1 MFKYIKQLIILFFI
15 VFPISSIAVD
25 LKSVD
30 GIWQNESREKLY
42 YSIFQDG
49 NTLVIIDL
57 PLLGISGDVFTATY
71 VGSIKDISTEKIIV
85 NPINFPDVQI
95 SIVFHSDTEATIDS
109 SGACSTCITIFPFGK
124 LKKIFK

>member
-42 YSIFQDG
+42 YSIHQDG

-57 PLLGISGDVFTATY
+57 PLLGFTGDVFKATY
-71 VGSIKDISTEKIIV
+71 VGSIKNISTEKIIV
-85 NPINFPDVQI
+85 NPISFPEVPI

-109 SGACSTCITIFPFGK
+109 SAACDTCITIFPFGK